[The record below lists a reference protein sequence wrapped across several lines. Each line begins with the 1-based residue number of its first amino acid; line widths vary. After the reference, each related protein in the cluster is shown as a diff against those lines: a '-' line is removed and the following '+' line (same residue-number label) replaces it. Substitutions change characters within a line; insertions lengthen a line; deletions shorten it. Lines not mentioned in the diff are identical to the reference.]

1 MYLLHSYLL
10 YFIISYLCFYRSR
23 TARLTRSGS
32 TLSRFPSKG
41 TNINPFT
48 PGELVNRTK
57 RNREES
63 ERLEYMD
70 V

>member
-1 MYLLHSYLL
+1 MYLLH
-10 YFIISYLCFYRSR
+10 FIIPYLCFYRPR